1 MDHKYYNKSGVKY
14 MTPIAHS
21 GNDKQRDKR
30 IGRKVGN
37 LVAAM
42 LGVSITLVVVLC
54 VLMFYRLTMSM
65 MQNECISG
73 TNVLAYELAS
83 YSGDDDKTG
92 LLDALKKEMGCEFT
106 IFRGDER
113 AYTTILQNGQ
123 RAVGTRLAGDIA
135 EIVLKQGKS
144 YVGQATIL
152 GEKHLCSYAPTYDAN
167 GQIDGLIFAGISMSS
182 ATRQVGL
189 TIVLSCLTGVVLII
203 IGILLIGAYIKRTVS
218 TPLFRL
224 TILAQTLEQGNL
236 GLNEHQTMMAG
247 IDSNDEIG
255 ILSKSFDHTIGRLR
269 NYIGEISNMLEAIA
283 NGDLTVQITQ
293 EYVGDFATIRT
304 SLNDI
309 LQKLNTT
316 MGQIVTSAEH
326 VSGGAEQMATASQA
340 LSQGSMEQ
348 TGAVEE
354 LEETIG
360 SVAASVK
367 QTADSVQS
375 AREKVGGMGSQ
386 LAEGNQKMQEMIAAM
401 REITD
406 SSNEIEKIIK
416 AIEDIAFQTNILAL
430 NAAVEAARA
439 GVAGKGFAVVA
450 DEVRNL
456 AAKSAEASQSTSALI
471 GRSIAAVN
479 RGTQIADATAKQLEN
494 VVAGAHEIVE
504 TINGIASDAQTQAG
518 AVEQIQDQI
527 GQITSVVQ
535 TNSSTAEES
544 AATSQELS
552 AQANV
557 LKQLVET
564 FRLCQM

>member
-1 MDHKYYNKSGVKY
+1 

-182 ATRQVGL
+182 ATRQIGL
-189 TIVLSCLTGVVLII
+189 TVVLSCLTGVVLII

-401 REITD
+401 GEITD

>member
-1 MDHKYYNKSGVKY
+1 MA
-14 MTPIAHS
+14 PIAHS
-21 GNDKQRDKR
+21 GDDKQKMKR

-65 MQNECISG
+65 MQKECVSG

-83 YSGDDDKTG
+83 YSGGDDKTP

-106 IFRGDER
+106 IFHGDER
-113 AYTTILQNGQ
+113 AYTTIQQNGQ
-123 RAVGTRLAGDIA
+123 RAVGTRLSGSIA
-135 EIVLKQGKS
+135 EIVLTQGKS

-152 GEKHLCSYAPTYDAN
+152 GEKHLCSYVPTYDAN
-167 GQIDGLIFAGISMSS
+167 GQIDGLIFAGISM
-182 ATRQVGL
+182 ADAMGQIGL
-189 TIVLSCLTGVVLII
+189 TVALSFLSGVALIT
-203 IGILLIGAYIKRTVS
+203 IGIMLIGAYIKRTVS
-218 TPLFRL
+218 KPLFRL
-224 TILAQTLEQGNL
+224 TILAQTLEQGDL
-236 GLNEHQTMMAG
+236 GLNQHQTMMVE

-255 ILSKSFDHTIGRLR
+255 TLSKCFDNTISRLR
-269 NYIGEISNMLEAIA
+269 NYIGEISCMLEAIA
-283 NGDLTVQITQ
+283 NGDLTAQITQ
-293 EYVGDFATIRT
+293 EYVGDFAAIRT

-309 LQKLNTT
+309 LQRLNSTV
-316 MGQIVTSAEH
+316 GQIVSSAEH
-326 VSGGAEQMATASQA
+326 VSAGAEQMSVAAQA

-354 LEETIG
+354 LEETMR
-360 SVAASVK
+360 SVTNSVK
-367 QTADSVQS
+367 QTAESVQR
-375 AREKVGGMGSQ
+375 AREQVDGMGSQ
-386 LAEGNQKMQEMIAAM
+386 LAEGNQRMHEMTGAM
-401 REITD
+401 REISD

-416 AIEDIAFQTNILAL
+416 TIEDIAFQTNILAL

-439 GVAGKGFAVVA
+439 GTAGKGFAVVA

-479 RGTQIADATAKQLEN
+479 QGTQIAGATARQLEGI
-494 VVAGAHEIVE
+494 VANANGIVE
-504 TINGIASDAQTQAG
+504 TINAIAADAQTQAG

-527 GQITSVVQ
+527 GQITGVVQ

-552 AQANV
+552 AQASV
-557 LKQLVET
+557 LKQLVKT
-564 FRLCQM
+564 FRLRRI